1 MKNIKFYLHLFK
13 LCDRIKSRNRN
24 YRMIRGCEMINSS
37 INDNY
42 INYILDKWAQLRN
55 YVARLTAFV
64 PFRGRGVSKIKYN
77 YIKVE

>member
-1 MKNIKFYLHLFK
+1 MN
-13 LCDRIKSRNRN
+13 
-24 YRMIRGCEMINSS
+24 GS

-55 YVARLTAFV
+55 YVACLTAFML
-64 PFRGRGVSKIKYN
+64 FQGRSVSKIKYN